1 MKNAANKFHHN
12 DQPIARPAEDRF
24 GIDPFAK
31 ALASSIQKMTSPEGA
46 VIALNGPWGSGKS
59 SAVNLVLYHLN
70 EADEA
75 NEIVVVNFACWW
87 FRGEEALALAFFREL
102 YAGLGPSIGDRFK
115 KSLPKLAARLL
126 RAGPLVG
133 AAMDMTG
140 AKGVGAVTS
149 GSMEFLSGLIHQ
161 DETVETLYAEISKA
175 LVEKQ
180 KRFLIVID
188 DIDRL
193 SPEEALL
200 IFRLVKSVGR
210 LPNVI
215 YLLVYDRDL
224 AESIIAERYP
234 SEGPHYLEKIVQA
247 PFELPEPLHSDLC
260 NQLLEQIFAIC
271 GSPAEDD
278 IVRFMNVFYNVV
290 APEVKM
296 PRDLTRLANMFS
308 VTWPAVKNEVDLG
321 DFIGL
326 ETFRLRRPKLY
337 RALRANKDKLCDLGD
352 RFNNRS
358 KATASAEYDRIFL
371 GSLLEQPEQDTV
383 RRALMRLFP
392 LLESVWGNLHYN
404 SDFAAQW
411 ARQRRVCSKAHFDAY
426 FRFAVGDETLP
437 RDELDELIEYAAEQ
451 EFIRSAFRNALKV
464 NRSNGTTKAAL
475 LLDELNLYAS
485 RIPDDSVQP
494 LLTTI
499 FELGDE
505 LNVASDEAKGFSIGN
520 NLLRFIGCSAG

>member
-1 MKNAANKFHHN
+1 
-12 DQPIARPAEDRF
+12 
-24 GIDPFAK
+24 
-31 ALASSIQKMTSPEGA
+31 
-46 VIALNGPWGSGKS
+46 
-59 SAVNLVLYHLN
+59 
-70 EADEA
+70 
-75 NEIVVVNFACWW
+75 
-87 FRGEEALALAFFREL
+87 
-102 YAGLGPSIGDRFK
+102 
-115 KSLPKLAARLL
+115 
-126 RAGPLVG
+126 
-133 AAMDMTG
+133 
-140 AKGVGAVTS
+140 
-149 GSMEFLSGLIHQ
+149 MEFLSGLIHQ

-247 PFELPEPLHSDLC
+247 PFELPEPLHSELC

-371 GSLLEQPEQDTV
+371 GSLEQPEQDTV

-411 ARQRRVCSKAHFDAY
+411 TRQRRVCSKAHFDAY

-520 NLLRFIGCSAG
+520 NLLRIHWLLRRLTIERWDLVKRSAVLMAASNTAALGWLATFADSAYRREPFPQRL